1 MSALC
6 SKSLGNTG
14 FNIYILYNMFSQR
27 LYNLNV
33 LHEVIK
39 YDIVKDV
46 VTKTGKEETSASVPQ
61 KRSRM
66 NSCPWKKMSSRRAQ
80 SPFKKLQKHSKTK
93 NLRVNT
99 QKGKEEQLN
108 FACIHQA
115 GTAKCQEW
123 HSSARKSSLC
133 QKVRVRWVT
142 GFPSLLEGHIMKDFG
157 FTLPRELA
165 KLRCPVTAGNKD
177 EGQRLPVSST
187 Q

>member
-66 NSCPWKKMSSRRAQ
+66 NSCP
-80 SPFKKLQKHSKTK
+80 
-93 NLRVNT
+93 
-99 QKGKEEQLN
+99 
-108 FACIHQA
+108 
-115 GTAKCQEW
+115 
-123 HSSARKSSLC
+123 
-133 QKVRVRWVT
+133 
-142 GFPSLLEGHIMKDFG
+142 
-157 FTLPRELA
+157 
-165 KLRCPVTAGNKD
+165 
-177 EGQRLPVSST
+177 
-187 Q
+187 